1 MAKTSKTLNDKE
13 IAIIKK
19 LVERGKPSQEI
30 MGIIN
35 IKRGKPE
42 LHVNFG
48 RISDIKNGKTKRA
61 LDITPATDAE
71 LEEFLKE
78 KGLL

>member
-1 MAKTSKTLNDKE
+1 
-13 IAIIKK
+13 
-19 LVERGKPSQEI
+19 

-42 LHVNFG
+42 RHVNFG

-61 LDITPATDAE
+61 LDIEPATDAE

-78 KGLL
+78 DTENKKKMFPKLKVVAHYFL